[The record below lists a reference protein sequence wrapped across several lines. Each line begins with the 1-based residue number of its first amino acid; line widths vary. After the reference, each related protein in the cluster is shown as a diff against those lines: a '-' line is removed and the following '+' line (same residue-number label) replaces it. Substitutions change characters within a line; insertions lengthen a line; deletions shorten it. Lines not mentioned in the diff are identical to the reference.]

1 MIMKNRY
8 RFIAVCSF
16 ALIFAATSVNAGN
29 EDRVGQAGATEL
41 LINPFARS
49 SGWAGANTSLAK
61 GLEAQF
67 LNVAGIAFTKK
78 TEIVF
83 AHSNWF
89 GGSGVSINSFGIT
102 QGVGKDKTGTIG
114 LSVMSMNFG
123 DLLVT
128 TVDQPEGGIGY
139 FSPNLTNIG
148 ISYAKEFSN
157 SIYGGLTLRMV
168 NQSISDV
175 KATGVC
181 FDAGIQYIT
190 GKKENIRFGI
200 SLKNVGPRM
209 KYQGD
214 GLSFRGTIPS
224 SSASLTV
231 QQRSETFE
239 MPSLLNIGGAY
250 IIDIA
255 EKHQL
260 TLAANFTS
268 NSFSKDQ
275 FMGGVEYSFNKMF
288 MVRGGYMTE
297 MAPKR
302 DDSEVNAVTSRTTA
316 LTGPTGGF
324 TFEAPLNKKGTT
336 ISFDYAYRAT
346 NPFSG
351 VHTFGAR
358 INL

>member
-16 ALIFAATSVNAGN
+16 ALTFAATSVNAGN

-302 DDSEVNAVTSRTTA
+302 DDSDVNAVTARTTA